1 MLALPEIKPAP
12 VDTMRREK
20 GNHRAMKKRTDKS
33 ILDAGLYLS
42 HMNYYATG
50 EGVRSCL
57 AIGGTKERSETLLKE
72 KLPDYF
78 HALIVTGPAEA
89 NASQDILAMI
99 EWLPAKVRDAL
110 AEMPPGAAEYYS
122 EFHYNLA

>member
-1 MLALPEIKPAP
+1 
-12 VDTMRREK
+12 
-20 GNHRAMKKRTDKS
+20 MKKRTEKS
-33 ILDAGLYLS
+33 ILEAGLYLS

-57 AIGGTKERSETLLKE
+57 AIGSSKEHAERLLKE

-78 HALIVTGPAEA
+78 HALIVTGLAEV
-89 NASQDILAMI
+89 NASEDILQMI
-99 EWLPAKVRDAL
+99 EWLPTKVRDAL
-110 AEMPPGAAEYYS
+110 AEMPRGTAEYYS

>member
-1 MLALPEIKPAP
+1 MKNRAAKSMLE
-12 VDTMRREK
+12 
-20 GNHRAMKKRTDKS
+20 
-33 ILDAGLYLS
+33 AGLYLS

-57 AIGGTKERSETLLKE
+57 AIGGSKEHAERLLKE
-72 KLPDYF
+72 KLHTYF

-89 NASQDILAMI
+89 NASHDILAMI

>member
-1 MLALPEIKPAP
+1 
-12 VDTMRREK
+12 
-20 GNHRAMKKRTDKS
+20 MKKRTEKS
-33 ILDAGLYLS
+33 MLEAGLYLS

-57 AIGGTKERSETLLKE
+57 AIGGSKEHAERLVKE

-78 HALIVTGPAEA
+78 HALIVTGPAEV
-89 NASQDILAMI
+89 NASRDIQEMVG
-99 EWLPAKVRDAL
+99 WLPTKVRDAL